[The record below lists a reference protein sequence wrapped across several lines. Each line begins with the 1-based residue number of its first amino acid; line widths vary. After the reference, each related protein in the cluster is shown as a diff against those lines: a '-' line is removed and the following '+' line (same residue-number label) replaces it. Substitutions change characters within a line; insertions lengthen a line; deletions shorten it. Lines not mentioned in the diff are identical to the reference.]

1 MELPVKKDGDVLL
14 KIPDT
19 RAFCDASIFDL
30 DAFVESTPLHHSQPH
45 TCLTPPSRKLSAWAK
60 VYYFLLICLIT
71 SAANGCGSGVVKAGA
86 GVLHFTSEVVN
97 FGDVSVGEAHN
108 SDVGILNSGD
118 APVLISELNVAGNNF
133 STSSQRDPISIP
145 AGGTHTLRLSF
156 LPTSYSDFAG
166 QLTLMSAAAE
176 PMAMIGLR
184 GRGGRAEVARL
195 TASAS
200 SLGFGAVTVGS
211 TSLQSLTLTATG
223 ASPVTI
229 NSATL
234 SGSAFSLV
242 GAQLPVTLSPG
253 QAVTLQVQLKPA
265 ASGPLSDQLAITS
278 NAMGGQT
285 DIIALSGAGTAP
297 VRRQLRLDPA
307 ILDFGSVKVGSA
319 KTLAVTL
326 TSLGTAPV
334 MVNAAALSGPGYT
347 LMGAVFPLTVSPSQ
361 AVTLQVVFAPT
372 VAGGASAQLTISTDA
387 TRGSSIP
394 IPLSGTGIPAPN
406 PQLSLSLTQLSF
418 GNVTLNSPA
427 TLPLILTSTGS
438 SPVTVSAATISG
450 AGYSLVGAA
459 LPLTLNPGQTATL
472 QVRFT
477 PTVAGGAG
485 GQLIL
490 RSDASGGSSTTVAL
504 SGTGIAASNPHLSLS
519 LTQLSFGNITI
530 NSPAT
535 LSLILTSTGS
545 SPVTVNAASITG
557 TGFTLVSSNLR
568 VTLEPTQS
576 LALQVQFDPQTLGT
590 STGSLT
596 ISSNSLSGNS
606 TIVALTGTAIT
617 LNPILTAS
625 PASLTF
631 GSIAVNTTSVLPLTL
646 RSTGTTAVTVSS
658 ATLSGAGYA
667 LLSGTFPITLDPG
680 QTATLQVQLK
690 PGTSGDATGLLSLR
704 SDSINGST
712 VTVALSG
719 TGLTAGHQ
727 VDLTWDAAA
736 ASTNPVT
743 GYNIYRSIGG
753 STPALLNKAPHAS
766 TSYSDT
772 TVISTNS
779 YNYIVKSVDA
789 SGSES
794 VASNQIQLTIP

>member
-30 DAFVESTPLHHSQPH
+30 DAFVESNPLHHSQPH
-45 TCLTPPSRKLSAWAK
+45 TCLTPSSRKLSAWAK

-490 RSDASGGSSTTVAL
+490 RSDASGGSSTTIAL
-504 SGTGIAASNPHLSLS
+504 SGTGIAASNPRLSLS
-519 LTQLSFGNITI
+519 LTQLSFGNVTI

-596 ISSNSLSGNS
+596 ISSNSLSGSS

-753 STPALLNKAPHAS
+753 STPALLNKAPHAP